1 MTTSPQPTLDER
13 LAVASHLLSLQ
24 LQPFLTPISGALG
37 DGTALHV
44 GTGGYVEWGRKRFL
58 LTNEHV
64 AREVA
69 KHSLA
74 RKCFD
79 SPNYIHINNPWK
91 VDSGP
96 ADLACV
102 SVDDRWN
109 AVGHSAMSLPDY
121 RFEEKHAP
129 LPAEYLFVMGFSGEK
144 AHYSPSFATLF
155 TNGTPLLTQEYD
167 DSLEAEETRRPVRHP
182 DFDARYHFAMPW
194 VPGSTTP
201 TNGKVSSIP
210 LDPHGMSGS
219 LVFNTRI
226 KEFQRTGETWTP
238 GVARLTGVLWGW
250 DTTDRFLFAT
260 RIEHV
265 ATFLA
270 APVC

>member
-1 MTTSPQPTLDER
+1 MTTGAQPTLQER
-13 LAVASHLLSLQ
+13 LAVASNLLSFQ
-24 LQPFLTPISGALG
+24 LQPFVTPISGALG
-37 DGTALHV
+37 DGTAVHV
-44 GTGGYVEWGRKRFL
+44 GTGGYVEWGRERFL

-64 AREVA
+64 ARERT

-79 SPNYIHINNPWK
+79 SPDYLHINNPWT
-91 VDSGP
+91 VDTDR
-96 ADLACV
+96 ADLACS

-109 AVGHSAMSLPDY
+109 AVRHSAMSFPDQ

-129 LPAEYLFVMGFSGEK
+129 LPAEYLFVMGFSSEK
-144 AHYSPSFATLF
+144 AHFSPSFATLF
-155 TNGTPLLTQEYD
+155 TNGTSLLTQEYD
-167 DSLEAEETRRPVRHP
+167 DDIEAEETRRPVRHP
-182 DFDARYHFAMPW
+182 DFDAQYHFAMPW

-201 TNGKVSSIP
+201 TDGRMSSIP

-219 LVFNTRI
+219 LVFDTRI
-226 KEFQRTGETWTP
+226 VEFQRRGETWTP
-238 GVARLTGVLWGW
+238 GVVRLTGLLWGW

-265 ATFLA
+265 AAFLA
-270 APVC
+270 GAVR